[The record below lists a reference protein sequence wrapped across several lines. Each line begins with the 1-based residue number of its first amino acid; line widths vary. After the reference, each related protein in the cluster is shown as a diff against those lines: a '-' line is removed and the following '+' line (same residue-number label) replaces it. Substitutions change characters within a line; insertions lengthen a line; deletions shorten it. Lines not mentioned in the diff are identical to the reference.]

1 MLDMTAVFTLLIF
14 LLTVLFVMW
23 RPHGINEAIPTT
35 VGAVFISLLGVVP
48 FTDITR
54 ILGIVNGAS
63 ITILSTIVMSIVLQ
77 SIGFFRWV
85 AFNLVDR
92 ARGSGVLLYW
102 YVNLLCFLMTMFFNN
117 DGSILITT
125 PIIIQIT
132 TLLHLKREQKMPYLL
147 SGALVATAAS
157 APIGVSNL
165 ANLIALK
172 IVGLDLNTYAA
183 MMFVP
188 SMIGIAV
195 IALLLYLYF
204 RKEIPNKISIAPD
217 PTPPPPP
224 PRKPKHHH
232 PVQPPDPPHQL
243 ELQAG
248 EPVDWWMFRICIT
261 IVIFVRAGFFLFS
274 GVGIPIEWIAIVGA
288 VLLIAVRWYRKKIG
302 ALDIIKKTPWHILVF
317 AFTMY
322 VIVYGLRNSGLVMI
336 IVEHLLSP
344 VASNHLSASL
354 VMGAFLTLL
363 SNVCNNLPSVM
374 IGTLALTQM
383 GLDTHTLQIAYL
395 ANIIGSDVGAL
406 ITPMGTLATLIWMFI
421 LKKNGIALSWGEY
434 LKITSFVIPI
444 GLIISLLSLH
454 GWTEWLFFRIK

>member
-1 MLDMTAVFTLLIF
+1 MLDMTVVFILMIF
-14 LLTVLFVMW
+14 FLTVLFIMW
-23 RPHGINEAIPTT
+23 RPYGINEAIPTT
-35 VGAVFISLLGVVP
+35 VGAACIFLLGVVP
-48 FTDITR
+48 LTDIYR

-85 AFNLVDR
+85 ALNLVER
-92 ARGSGVLLYW
+92 ARGSGILLYW

-125 PIIIQIT
+125 PIIMQMM

-165 ANLIALK
+165 ANLIALN

-195 IALLLYLYF
+195 ISLLLYLYF
-204 RKEIPNKISIAPD
+204 RKEIPNKISIAPE
-217 PTPPPPP
+217 PPLPPPP
-224 PRKPKHHH
+224 PRKAKHHH
-232 PVQPPDPPHQL
+232 PVRHPDPPHQL
-243 ELQAG
+243 RLRTG
-248 EPVDWWMFRICIT
+248 EPVDWWMFRICIA

-274 GVGIPIEWIAIVGA
+274 GLGIPIEWIAVVGA
-288 VLLIAVRWYRKKIG
+288 WLLIAVRWYRNKMG

-322 VIVYGLRNSGLVMI
+322 VIVYGLHNSGLTMI
-336 IVEHLLSP
+336 IVEHLRGL
-344 VASNHLSASL
+344 VTTNHLSASL

-363 SNVCNNLPSVM
+363 SNMCNNLPSVM
-374 IGTLALTQM
+374 VGTLALKQM

-395 ANIIGSDVGAL
+395 ASIIGSDVGAL

-421 LKKNGIALSWGEY
+421 LRKNGVGVSWSEY
-434 LKITSFVIPI
+434 LKISSISIPT
-444 GLIISLLSLH
+444 GLIISLLSLY
-454 GWTEWLFFRIK
+454 GWTEWLFFRAN